1 MRRSQLEALLREL
14 GRVSGKRA
22 LVLIGSQ
29 CVHATTE
36 AVPAEVL
43 MSLEVDVLIDE
54 ADPASARIDEE
65 LGPDSAYRVE
75 HAIFVDTVPASFPF
89 LPPGFEDRLRV
100 IEAGDLQARCLE
112 VHDLVLSKLA
122 AGRLKDTEMVAALIA
137 YELADVET
145 VRARIATV
153 PDLHMRA
160 ILLARLQLVLENVAS

>member
-1 MRRSQLEALLREL
+1 MRRSQLEVLLREL
-14 GRVSGKRA
+14 GRVSGKRE

-29 CVHATTE
+29 CVHAATD

-43 MSLEVDVLIDE
+43 MSLEVDVLIEE
-54 ADPASARIDEE
+54 ADPASGKIDEE
-65 LGPDSAYRVE
+65 LGPDSEFRAE
-75 HAIFVDTVPASFPF
+75 HAVFVDTVPASFPF
-89 LPPGFEDRLRV
+89 LPDGFEDRLRV
-100 IEAGDLQARCLE
+100 IEAGDLRARCLE

-137 YELADVET
+137 YKLADVDT
-145 VRARIATV
+145 IRARIATV